1 MIKKFFKYFIIT
13 PLLVIIGI
21 ILLNQIVF
29 LAVQYF
35 GYVRVKNL
43 EIVQIGESP
52 VKINIPV
59 KFLSSD
65 ALFSIRPV
73 RMYTPD
79 RWRYALRCIPE
90 KGEIWVTAHH
100 GGYLI
105 NHYTASYEVTDP
117 KVRAELIELF
127 KKAWQEEEKLRK
139 RARAESSD

>member
-1 MIKKFFKYFIIT
+1 MMKKFLKYFIVM

-29 LAVQYF
+29 LTVQYF
-35 GYVRVKNL
+35 GYVRVKN
-43 EIVQIGESP
+43 IQITQIGENP

-65 ALFSIRPV
+65 DLFSIRPV
-73 RMYTPD
+73 RMYTSD
-79 RWRYALRCIPE
+79 RVRYALRCIPE

-100 GGYLI
+100 GGYFI
-105 NHYTASYEVTDP
+105 NHYTASYEITDP

-127 KKAWQEEEKLRK
+127 KKARQEEEELIR
-139 RARAESSD
+139 RAKAESND

>member
-1 MIKKFFKYFIIT
+1 MMKKFLKYFIVM

-29 LAVQYF
+29 LTVQYF
-35 GYVRVKNL
+35 GYVRVKN
-43 EIVQIGESP
+43 IQITQIGESP

-65 ALFSIRPV
+65 DLFSIRPV
-73 RMYTPD
+73 RMYTSD
-79 RWRYALRCIPE
+79 RVRYALRCIPE

-100 GGYLI
+100 GGYFI
-105 NHYTASYEVTDP
+105 NHYTASYEITDP

-127 KKAWQEEEKLRK
+127 KKARQEEEELIR
-139 RARAESSD
+139 RAKAESND

>member
-59 KFLSSD
+59 KFHSSD

-79 RWRYALRCIPE
+79 RVRYALRCIPE

-127 KKAWQEEEKLRK
+127 KKAWQEEEELRQ
-139 RARAESSD
+139 RAKNNE

>member
-65 ALFSIRPV
+65 DLFSIRPV
-73 RMYTPD
+73 RMYTSD
-79 RWRYALRCIPE
+79 RVRYALRCIPE

-100 GGYLI
+100 GGYFI
-105 NHYTASYEVTDP
+105 NHYTASYEVADP

-127 KKAWQEEEKLRK
+127 KKARQEEEELIQRE
-139 RARAESSD
+139 RAKIHD

>member
-1 MIKKFFKYFIIT
+1 MMKKFLKYFIVM

-29 LAVQYF
+29 LTVQYF
-35 GYVRVKNL
+35 GYVRVKN
-43 EIVQIGESP
+43 IQITQIGENP

-65 ALFSIRPV
+65 DLFSIRPV
-73 RMYTPD
+73 RMYTSN
-79 RWRYALRCIPE
+79 RVRYALRCIPE

-100 GGYLI
+100 GGYFI

-127 KKAWQEEEKLRK
+127 KKARQEEEELIR
-139 RARAESSD
+139 RAKAESND

>member
-1 MIKKFFKYFIIT
+1 MKKFLKYFIIM

-21 ILLNQIVF
+21 VLLNEIVLHTIF
-29 LAVQYF
+29 YF
-35 GYVRVKNL
+35 SYVRVKNL

-65 ALFSIRPV
+65 DLFSIRAV

-79 RWRYALRCIPE
+79 RCRYALRCIPE

-100 GGYLI
+100 RGYFI

-117 KVRAELIELF
+117 KVRAELIEIF
-127 KKAWQEEEKLRK
+127 KKARQEEEELIQRE
-139 RARAESSD
+139 RAEDHD